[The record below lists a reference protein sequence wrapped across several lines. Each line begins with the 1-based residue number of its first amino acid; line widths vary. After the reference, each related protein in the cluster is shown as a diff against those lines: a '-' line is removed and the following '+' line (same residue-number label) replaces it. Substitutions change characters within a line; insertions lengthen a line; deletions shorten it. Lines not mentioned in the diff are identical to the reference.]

1 MFSAAT
7 VSSTPGLSLHLAGP
21 EIVDGVQNLKVVTTI
36 TNIGNETLKL
46 LNDPRGPLDTIPT
59 DTFAIQNDA
68 DEEPDFVSIRVKYVP
83 SVAVATGVDDAFTV
97 LAPGQSVDVEHDR
110 KCRLFVILAPDLM
123 LCCIQVSSAY
133 SFTASGSGSYNIQA
147 RDNIFHYVNPSDS
160 SIVPIQAQPAAAF
173 RTSVSGTLAIA
184 RQS

>member
-21 EIVDGVQNLKVVTTI
+21 ETVDGVQNLKVVATI

-46 LNDPRGPLDTIPT
+46 LNDPRGPLDTMPT
-59 DTFAIQNDA
+59 DTFAIQNDTGK
-68 DEEPDFVSIRVKYVP
+68 EPDFVGIRVKYVP
-83 SVAVATGVDDAFTV
+83 SVAVATGGDDAFTV

-123 LCCIQVSSAY
+123 
-133 SFTASGSGSYNIQA
+133 
-147 RDNIFHYVNPSDS
+147 
-160 SIVPIQAQPAAAF
+160 
-173 RTSVSGTLAIA
+173 
-184 RQS
+184 